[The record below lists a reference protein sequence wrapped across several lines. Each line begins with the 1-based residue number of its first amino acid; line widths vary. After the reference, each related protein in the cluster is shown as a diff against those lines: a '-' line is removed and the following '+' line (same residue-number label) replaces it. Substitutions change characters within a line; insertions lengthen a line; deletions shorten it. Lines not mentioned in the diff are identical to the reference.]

1 MAYFPMFVDIK
12 GRDCLIIGGG
22 KVALRKVKVLLDFDA
37 RVHVVAPYIDENI
50 LHISKENENLET
62 YQRNMCEDD
71 FTDKVL
77 VIAATDDS
85 EVNHMIADMAK
96 ERKIPVNAVDQVEDC
111 TFIFPSY
118 QREKDVVAAY
128 SSGGNSPV
136 ITQYLRDMGKKYLT
150 DFVGDLAEYLGSI
163 RGYVKENTQN
173 ETVRKHIY
181 KEIFEQALINE
192 RLPEKHMVEEII
204 EKWKE

>member
-1 MAYFPMFVDIK
+1 MAYFPMFMDIK
-12 GRDCLIIGGG
+12 GRDCLIVGGG

-50 LHISKENENLET
+50 LLISKENENLET

-77 VIAATDDS
+77 VIAATDES
-85 EVNHMIADMAK
+85 KVNHLIADMAK

-136 ITQYLRDMGKKYLT
+136 ITQYLRNMGGKYLT

-173 ETVRKHIY
+173 ETARKNIY
-181 KEIFEQALINE
+181 KEIFELALNNE
-192 RLPEKHMVEEII
+192 KIPEKYMIEEII

>member
-1 MAYFPMFVDIK
+1 MAYFPMFMDIK
-12 GRDCLIIGGG
+12 GRDCLIVGGG

-50 LHISKENENLET
+50 LLISKENENLET

-77 VIAATDDS
+77 VIAATDES
-85 EVNHMIADMAK
+85 KVNHLIADMAK

-136 ITQYLRDMGKKYLT
+136 ITQYLRNMGGKYLT

-173 ETVRKHIY
+173 ETARKNIY
-181 KEIFEQALINE
+181 KEIFELALNNE
-192 RLPEKHMVEEII
+192 KIPEKYMVEEIS